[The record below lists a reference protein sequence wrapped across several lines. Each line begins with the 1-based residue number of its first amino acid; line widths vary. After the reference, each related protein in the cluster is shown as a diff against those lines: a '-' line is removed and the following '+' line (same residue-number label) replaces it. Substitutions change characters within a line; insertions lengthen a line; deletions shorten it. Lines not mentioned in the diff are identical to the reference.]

1 MSYILNKQLNAIYDD
16 LEIVD
21 ERSQQNETDIDAL
34 ETGVGSLP
42 TIVYNEQTNQQKM
55 TAGTFKASY
64 VLGNLEDGTKL
75 FTSFL
80 PNKQFITIE
89 GEGIQTNDF
98 KFSCGNGSLMS
109 QSFGLF
115 IGACRITQYYYSV
128 MKYDSNGV
136 ENVSGSVQ
144 AQFQLFEGSVGR
156 DAYININIPDIS
168 VETDVSVKPPTV
180 VLNNQSGFLQNLLGE
195 DIMDVS
201 DIAYTRNGGNIV
213 SGFSFKCISISGC
226 DINTRHRLT
235 LRCETVNG
243 IFSD

>member
-21 ERSQQNETDIDAL
+21 ERSTQNATDIDAL
-34 ETGVGSLP
+34 EAGVGSLP
-42 TIVYNEQTNQQKM
+42 TIVYNEQTYQQKF

-64 VLGNLEDGTKL
+64 VLDNLQDGTKL

-89 GEGIQTNDF
+89 GEGIEPNDF

-115 IGACRITQYYYSV
+115 IGVCRITQYYYSV

-136 ENVSGSVQ
+136 ENVSGSVV
-144 AQFQLFEGSVGR
+144 AQFQLFEGGVGR

-168 VETDVSVKPPTV
+168 VATDVGIKPPTV
-180 VLNNQSGFLQNLLGE
+180 VLNNHSGFLQNSQGV
-195 DIMDVS
+195 DIKDVS
-201 DIAYTRNGGNIV
+201 DSAYYRNGGNIV

-243 IFSD
+243 IYSD

>member
-21 ERSQQNETDIDAL
+21 ERSTQNATDIDAL
-34 ETGVGSLP
+34 EVGVGALP
-42 TIVYNEQTNQQKM
+42 TVVYNEQTTQQKI
-55 TAGTFKASY
+55 TAGTYKASY
-64 VLGNLEDGTKL
+64 VLGNLQDGTKL

-80 PNKQFITIE
+80 PNKQFVTIE
-89 GEGIQTNDF
+89 GEGIEPNDF

-144 AQFQLFEGSVGR
+144 AQFQLFEGGVAR

-168 VETDVSVKPPTV
+168 VQSSVSIKPPTV
-180 VLNNQSGFLQNLLGE
+180 VLNNQNGFLQNSQGD
-195 DIMDVS
+195 DIIDVS

>member
-1 MSYILNKQLNAIYDD
+1 MSYVLNKQLNAIYDD

-21 ERSQQNETDIDAL
+21 ERSTQNETDIDAL
-34 ETGVGSLP
+34 EVGVGAIP
-42 TIVYNEQTNQQKM
+42 TIVYNEQTNQQKI

-64 VLGNLEDGTKL
+64 VLDNLQDGTKL

-89 GEGIQTNDF
+89 GEGIETNDF

-115 IGACRITQYYYSV
+115 VGPCRITQYYYSV
-128 MKYDSNGV
+128 MKYDGNGV
-136 ENVSGSVQ
+136 ENVSGSVV
-144 AQFQLFEGSVGR
+144 AQFQLFEGGVGR

-168 VETDVSVKPPTV
+168 VLSDVSIKPPNV
-180 VLNNQSGFLQNLLGE
+180 VLNNQTGFLQNSQGD
-195 DIMDVS
+195 DIIDVS
-201 DIAYTRNGGNIV
+201 DFAYTRNGGNII

>member
-1 MSYILNKQLNAIYDD
+1 MSLITNQKIKKLQS
-16 LEIVD
+16 EI
-21 ERSQQNETDIDAL
+21 EAL
-34 ETGVGSLP
+34 ETSVAAIP
-42 TIVYNEQTNQQKM
+42 TIVYNEQTTQQKI
-55 TAGTFKASY
+55 TAGTYKASY
-64 VLGNLEDGTKL
+64 VLGNFQNGTKL

-89 GEGIQTNDF
+89 GEGIQVDDF
-98 KFSCGNGSLMS
+98 KFACGNGSLMS

-115 IGACRITQYYYSV
+115 IGVCRITQYYYSV

-136 ENVSGSVQ
+136 ENVSGSVV
-144 AQFQLFEGSVGR
+144 AQFQLFEGGVGR

-168 VETDVSVKPPTV
+168 VETDVGIKPPTV

-243 IFSD
+243 IFSE

>member
-21 ERSQQNETDIDAL
+21 ERSTQNATDIDAL
-34 ETGVGSLP
+34 EAGVGSLP
-42 TIVYNEQTNQQKM
+42 TIVYNEQTTQQKI
-55 TAGTFKASY
+55 TAGTYKASY
-64 VLGNLEDGTKL
+64 VLGNLQDGTKL

-89 GEGIQTNDF
+89 GEGIQANDF

-144 AQFQLFEGSVGR
+144 AQFQLFEGGVGR

-168 VETDVSVKPPTV
+168 VETDVGIKPPTV
-180 VLNNQSGFLQNLLGE
+180 VLNNQSGFLQNSQGD
-195 DIMDVS
+195 DIIDVS